1 MAEKSL
7 FHIIQIYQVALACV
21 AYALS
26 VRHLTDAYS
35 AFSSEFLMPQM
46 DAISRYPLVANSE
59 IELAQAR
66 EQFKE
71 LNVACSK
78 EIDRVVK
85 TNRATCKRRSI
96 LELDFGLDLHL
107 SDISADLDEFLTP
120 IAQFKGRSSN
130 KKSSI
135 PDEGKSS
142 NVFDRFR
149 SSFTKK
155 QI

>member
-1 MAEKSL
+1 MLLGEVKHFWEKVVSFCREISKL
-7 FHIIQIYQVALACV
+7 IEYTLDSSCNALIAILLEQVENATVRSKFRLKDRVRHDIYQVALACV

-78 EIDRVVK
+78 V
-85 TNRATCKRRSI
+85 
-96 LELDFGLDLHL
+96 
-107 SDISADLDEFLTP
+107 FLP
-120 IAQFKGRSSN
+120 I
-130 KKSSI
+130 
-135 PDEGKSS
+135 
-142 NVFDRFR
+142 V
-149 SSFTKK
+149 
-155 QI
+155 